1 MIHSQQTGLP
11 VTALKPVEI
20 GSEFL
25 LVAGSGPWLHVYD
38 QNSRQVL
45 RQQIFPCQPIHGID
59 AIEVTPL
66 AGDPKHISILIWGGR
81 WLRYGELS
89 LFPERQRLPNH
100 VILELSDLFD
110 AKDWI
115 LKAVSVT
122 TTSLHTAPNTSST
135 FFLLTAHNALLR
147 LKINSHSSRQ
157 ATQIE
162 LLDTVSG
169 PATFLYSGDIKATH
183 SGGIIVASGTV
194 FGEIFVWTCYN
205 SNDESGWV
213 TALRHTFTGH
223 EGSIFGVA
231 ISQDLHINGV
241 KVRLLA
247 SCSDDRTIQIWNI
260 SDSNVQAIN
269 STPNLGPRETGFGV
283 TRHSEISQLTKTW
296 AHSSRIWNVEFAVRK
311 VGAGDHRILLLSEGE
326 DATCQLW
333 ELASGTGQES
343 ITQQQ
348 WTISQRARDHHHL
361 GKNAWSMSHLL
372 TYPSLVLYSG
382 GADNQVVQRRFD
394 IDQGLTKSSTISH
407 PFQGFSHNGKV
418 LRRYTMID
426 HDICLANT
434 DDGDLYQLSPNGD
447 TLVCTKMLSNPLKG
461 SVVICY
467 VSSHGMLLMA
477 PQPGG
482 LSALIP
488 STGEV
493 ISLLSPHEASITW
506 MSVALTPAPAPT
518 PGMPCIV
525 ARLSDSRVVA
535 LWVSGQGPAVQ
546 VTMSNL
552 CLPDTFILTASCY
565 DPYSRCLVV
574 GSRAGALAFYADV
587 DAETV
592 EAQNPFVIR
601 HVHGTDSVTSL
612 RILDPSP
619 HPGPDGSDVIHILS
633 TGKDGTFGVHRVVKG
648 QQRFPLISTIHRSS
662 PPFGPNIEGSYLVP
676 RTIAPG
682 NQVIDLV
689 LCGFKSTSFV
699 VWNETRRT
707 TLLDI
712 QCGGSHRTWSYKPLI
727 ELAANKI
734 SPSPPVQVER
744 QNFQSFVWT
753 KAGKINWHIDKSPPS
768 VAIGHGSHGREIKA
782 MAKSP
787 RPYTDKPRGLE
798 NCALLA
804 TGAEDTDIQ
813 LFAIEPT
820 VVPDSH
826 KSGSHNLVVL
836 KGHTTGLQHLQFS
849 PSSRF
854 LFSSAGFE
862 EFFVWKLTYNVPC
875 VGVGVVLQD
884 QMPKITEDSDARIMG
899 FDLQE
904 KGQNRGELGEDE
916 SSYVLA
922 MAYSNGKV
930 KVINYQP
937 TENHGTGAFEV
948 IQIINLGSFCL
959 LQASILPNQ
968 GLKGPTNSAMQII
981 SAGTNG
987 ALNLTRLASK
997 HKEDGAAPN
1006 GMELKGIHQS
1016 SILAIDVIML
1026 WPQMY
1031 LAATGGD
1038 DNAFGLTFLNVDAEE
1053 LSTSPDPPRTII
1065 IPKAHAAAITALKV
1079 VECVTRGSTMSVTIV
1094 TVGNDQRVRA
1104 WRVEI
1109 PVNSAAQDQTILLQ
1123 DVRVRKLASA
1133 WTAVADVSSLEL
1145 VSMAERRKI
1154 GEESEGGLPD
1164 DRDFQ
1169 MMIAGVGTEL
1179 IKIQLP

>member
-38 QNSRQVL
+38 QNSGQVL
-45 RQQIFPCQPIHGID
+45 RQQVFPCQPIHGID
-59 AIEVTPL
+59 AIEVTTP
-66 AGDPKHISILIWGGR
+66 AGDSKHISILIWGGR

-89 LFPERQRLPNH
+89 VLPEHQSLPNH

-110 AKDWI
+110 AKDWV

-122 TTSLHTAPNTSST
+122 TTSLHTAPHNSST

-147 LKINSHSSRQ
+147 LKINSHSGRQ
-157 ATQIE
+157 ATQFE
-162 LLDTVSG
+162 LLDTVPG

-194 FGEIFVWTCYN
+194 FGEIFVWTCHN

-213 TALRHTFTGH
+213 TTLRHTFTGH
-223 EGSIFGVA
+223 EGSIFGVT
-231 ISQDLHINGV
+231 ISQEIHINGV

-260 SDSNVQAIN
+260 SDSNVPAIN
-269 STPNLGPRETGFGV
+269 SIPSLGPRETGFGV
-283 TRHSEISQLTKTW
+283 TRDSEISQLTKTW
-296 AHSSRIWNVEFAVRK
+296 AHSSRIWNVEFAVRQ
-311 VGAGDHRILLLSEGE
+311 VGAGDHRILVLSEGE

-333 ELASGTGQES
+333 ELVSGTGQES
-343 ITQQQ
+343 IMQQQ
-348 WTISQRARDHHHL
+348 WTISPHARDHHHL

-372 TYPSLVLYSG
+372 IYPSLVVYSG

-394 IDQGLTKSSTISH
+394 VDQGLTKSSTISH
-407 PFQGFSHNGKV
+407 PFRGLSHNGKV
-418 LRRYTMID
+418 LKQYTMID

-447 TLVCTKMLSNPLKG
+447 TLVCTKTLSNPLKG

-477 PQPGG
+477 PQAGG
-482 LSALIP
+482 LSALVQ

-493 ISLLSPHEASITW
+493 ISLLSPLEASITW
-506 MSVALTPAPAPT
+506 MSVALTPA

-535 LWVSGQGPAVQ
+535 LWVSDRGPAVQ
-546 VTMSNL
+546 VTMTNL
-552 CLPDTFILTASCY
+552 GSPDTFNVTASCY
-565 DPYSRCLVV
+565 DPCSRCLVL

-587 DAETV
+587 DAETA
-592 EAQNPFVIR
+592 EAQNPFVVR

-612 RILDPSP
+612 RLLDPSP
-619 HPGPDGSDVIHILS
+619 HLGPEESDVIHILS
-633 TGKDGTFGVHRVVKG
+633 TGKDGTFSVHRVVK
-648 QQRFPLISTIHRSS
+648 QKQTFPPISTIHRSS

-682 NQVIDLV
+682 NQVVDLV
-689 LCGFKSTSFV
+689 LCGFKSTSFI
-699 VWNETRRT
+699 VWNETQRT

-712 QCGGSHRTWSYKPLI
+712 ECGGSHRTWSYKPLI

-768 VAIGHGSHGREIKA
+768 VAIGHSSHGREIKA
-782 MAKSP
+782 MAKSS

-820 VVPDSH
+820 VIPDSH
-826 KSGSHNLVVL
+826 KSGWHNLVVL

-849 PSSRF
+849 PASRF

-884 QMPKITEDSDARIMG
+884 RMPKVTEDSDARIMG

-904 KGQNRGELGEDE
+904 KGQNRGVLGEEE
-916 SSYVLA
+916 SSFVLA

-937 TENHGTGAFEV
+937 TANHGTGAFEV
-948 IQIINLGSFCL
+948 IHIINFGSFCL
-959 LQASILPNQ
+959 LQTSILPNQ
-968 GLKGPTNSAMQII
+968 GLSDHTSSVMQIL

-997 HKEDGAAPN
+997 DKADDAAPD

-1016 SILAIDVIML
+1016 SILAMDVIML
-1026 WPQMY
+1026 WPRMY
-1031 LAATGGD
+1031 LTTTGGD
-1038 DNAFGLTFLNVDAEE
+1038 DNALGLTFLNVDTEKE
-1053 LSTSPDPPRTII
+1053 FTSPDHPRTII

-1079 VECVTRGSTMSVTIV
+1079 VECITRGSTMSVTIA
-1094 TVGNDQRVRA
+1094 TVGNDQRAKA

-1145 VSMAERRKI
+1145 VSMVELRKI
-1154 GEESEGGLPD
+1154 GEESEGGLPE
-1164 DRDFQ
+1164 RDFQ
-1169 MMIAGVGTEL
+1169 LMIAGVGTEL